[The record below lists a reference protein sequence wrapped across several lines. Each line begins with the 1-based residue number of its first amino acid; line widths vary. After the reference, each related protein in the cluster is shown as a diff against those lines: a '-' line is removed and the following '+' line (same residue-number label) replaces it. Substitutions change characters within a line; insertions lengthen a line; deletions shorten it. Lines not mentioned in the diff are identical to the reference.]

1 MVKLPS
7 MVQLPKRTV
16 GNAVKLPNLP
26 SGYFTVF
33 AYEEGQTTKGI
44 VVFRY
49 KNRARC
55 SDLSTNTHKTL
66 PVVPQPSDYP
76 SLLYKNIG
84 AGSAFLGEENDFFI
98 ENDEIVLKKSP
109 VSEACAPSAI
119 TDDVLENKRRDDMVS
134 AIRKYVTDTQ
144 KNCKI
149 SNCVET
155 AGAEHCPFSGGGDW
169 FIYEGDLG
177 VMVVHNI
184 KEDDED
190 EDEDEYAWI
199 VATAV
204 ETKVQ
209 ALAFEK
215 IISQLKAN
223 MLVCTTTRFVQ
234 LCQNK
239 PKKAQCITKLITFG
253 LIVGLGKPIY
263 LVSSEMDF
271 KTRDT
276 RYTLLM
282 KNQWGSKAA
291 IHIDRAL
298 HYCLT
303 QMEKNERMEE
313 N

>member
-1 MVKLPS
+1 M
-7 MVQLPKRTV
+7 R
-16 GNAVKLPNLP
+16 
-26 SGYFTVF
+26 
-33 AYEEGQTTKGI
+33 KGKPQRELCYLDTRI
-44 VVFRY
+44 GL
-49 KNRARC
+49 ARC
-55 SDLSTNTHKTL
+55 SESTNTHKTF

-76 SLLYKNIG
+76 SLPYKNIG
-84 AGSAFLGEENDFFI
+84 AGSAFFGEENDFVI
-98 ENDEIVLKKSP
+98 ENDEIVLKNSP
-109 VSEACAPSAI
+109 VSEACAQTAI
-119 TDDVLENKRRDDMVS
+119 SDDVLENKRRDDMVI
-134 AIRKYVTDTQ
+134 AITKYVTDTH
-144 KNCKI
+144 KKCKI

-155 AGAEHCPFSGGGDW
+155 AGAEHCPFKGGGDW

-177 VMVVHNI
+177 VTVVHII

-190 EDEDEYAWI
+190 DKDEYAWI
-199 VATAV
+199 VATG
-204 ETKVQ
+204 EKKVQ
-209 ALAFEK
+209 AVAFEK

-223 MLVCTTTRFVQ
+223 MLVCTTMRFVQ
-234 LCQNK
+234 LCRNK

-303 QMEKNERMEE
+303 QMGKNERMEE